1 MPHEHDL
8 ICPFCFTIYPE
19 GVLDPDMPVCRECN
33 FFGRAIIV
41 ENYLE
46 FLSGITLGQI
56 ESIRTNWQQRNQLL
70 EAEREMVLKNIDSL
84 LDLIRPTTP

>member
-19 GVLDPDMPVCRECN
+19 DVLDPDMPVCRECN

-41 ENYLE
+41 ENFPE
-46 FLSGITLGQI
+46 FLSGITPAQI
-56 ESIRTNWQQRNQLL
+56 EAIRKNWQQREYLL
-70 EAEREMVLKNIDSL
+70 EAEREMVLKNIDTL
-84 LDLIRPTTP
+84 LDLIKPTTS